1 MRKTRQTPTT
11 NIGYDNKK
19 NVITNISATRESQ
32 NNDNGIVNSNEQWEK
47 HNHRE
52 NLQALNFDN
61 NPPPLNLNL
70 KLEQESS
77 FFKKLA

>member
-32 NNDNGIVNSNEQWEK
+32 NNDNGIVNSNEQ
-47 HNHRE
+47 
-52 NLQALNFDN
+52 
-61 NPPPLNLNL
+61 
-70 KLEQESS
+70 
-77 FFKKLA
+77 